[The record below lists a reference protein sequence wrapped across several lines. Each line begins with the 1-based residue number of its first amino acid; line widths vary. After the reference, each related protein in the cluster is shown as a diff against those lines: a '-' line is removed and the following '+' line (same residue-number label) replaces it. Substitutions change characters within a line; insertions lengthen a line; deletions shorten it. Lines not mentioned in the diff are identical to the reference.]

1 MNKDEMRKMWEDAG
15 IPKPKNVKSDKPQPQ
30 NLLYK
35 PNLSKPATS
44 NIKPIPTHKP
54 KPGNFGQKIDD

>member
-1 MNKDEMRKMWEDAG
+1 MRKMWEEAG
-15 IPKPKNVKSDKPQPQ
+15 IPKPKNVKLDKPQPQ

-35 PNLSKPATS
+35 QNPMYKPATS
-44 NIKPIPTHKP
+44 NIKPIPPHKP